1 MSEPVT
7 ATLIALSA
15 ATAAVGSISQA
26 NAQSKMANF
35 NAKVAEQNAAA
46 ARQQAEAD
54 AQKQRRNVARQ
65 LAKRRTGFAAA
76 GVSLEGSPLDLLE
89 DLSMEGELDVLGI
102 RQRGLAQAREFTL
115 GASRSRFQGQL
126 AQQRG
131 AFSAADS
138 LLSGG
143 ARVSRTLTPLR
154 LLESR
159 TLPID
164 SRGSGAE
171 G

>member
-1 MSEPVT
+1 MSEFAV
-7 ATLIALSA
+7 LSFIAVSA

-35 NAKVAEQNAAA
+35 NAKAAEQNAAA
-46 ARQQAEAD
+46 ARRQAEAD
-54 AQKQRRNVARQ
+54 AQRQRRTMARQ

-76 GVSLEGSPLDLLE
+76 GVSLEGAPLDLLE

-102 RQRGLAQAREFTL
+102 RQHGLAQAREFNI
-115 GASRSRFQGQL
+115 GASRSRFQGRM

-131 AFSAADS
+131 AFNAANA

-143 ARVSRTLTPLR
+143 ERFSRR
-154 LLESR
+154 LMR
-159 TLPID
+159 
-164 SRGSGAE
+164 
-171 G
+171 